1 MALERGVDGRVMVN
15 FIVDEIGLLNDIK
28 IVRSAEKILSK
39 DLNEVTLQ
47 NAKTALDEEVIRMIK
62 TMPRWKPG
70 MQKGRLVKVSLS
82 LPIVFEL

>member
-39 DLNEVTLQ
+39 DLDEITLQ
-47 NAKTALDEEVIRMIK
+47 KAKTALDEEIIRMIK
-62 TMPRWKPG
+62 TMPRWKLG

>member
-1 MALERGVDGRVMVN
+1 
-15 FIVDEIGLLNDIK
+15 
-28 IVRSAEKILSK
+28 LSK
-39 DLNEVTLQ
+39 DLDEITLQ
-47 NAKTALDEEVIRMIK
+47 KAKTALDEEIIRMIK